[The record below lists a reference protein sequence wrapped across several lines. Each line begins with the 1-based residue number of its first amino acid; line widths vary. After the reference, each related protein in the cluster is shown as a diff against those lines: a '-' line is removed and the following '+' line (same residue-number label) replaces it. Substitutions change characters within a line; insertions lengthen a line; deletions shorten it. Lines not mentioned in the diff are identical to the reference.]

1 MGSINWQRQ
10 VVDRRIQSLEEL
22 AVRDGALIQDCLW
35 SKANPYSAEGVDCVR
50 NYTVVRLER

>member
-1 MGSINWQRQ
+1 M
-10 VVDRRIQSLEEL
+10 DRRIQSREEL